1 MAECRSR
8 SPLFERGAGDGQWGG
23 SSNLKRAREEEDVMA
38 RKFGASFQRIA
49 WLSTLT
55 SAFLVTSLWPLSTAR
70 AQVIDAL
77 AMKLK
82 DTSAKAA
89 GAAEQGKG
97 TFTAAFNDMT
107 KVCKECHETYR
118 EKLEQ

>member
-1 MAECRSR
+1 
-8 SPLFERGAGDGQWGG
+8 
-23 SSNLKRAREEEDVMA
+23 
-38 RKFGASFQRIA
+38 
-49 WLSTLT
+49 
-55 SAFLVTSLWPLSTAR
+55 
-70 AQVIDAL
+70 
-77 AMKLK
+77 MKLK
-82 DTSAKAA
+82 DASAKAA

>member
-1 MAECRSR
+1 MNGISGV
-8 SPLFERGAGDGQWGG
+8 PDKYVTLFPKGTEHGGAADKLIPDKDDQSEAKPEIWE
-23 SSNLKRAREEEDVMA
+23 NFDDFK
-38 RKFGASFQRIA
+38 KI
-49 WLSTLT
+49 
-55 SAFLVTSLWPLSTAR
+55 
-70 AQVIDAL
+70 

-82 DTSAKAA
+82 DASAKAA
-89 GAAEQGKG
+89 GAAAQGKG